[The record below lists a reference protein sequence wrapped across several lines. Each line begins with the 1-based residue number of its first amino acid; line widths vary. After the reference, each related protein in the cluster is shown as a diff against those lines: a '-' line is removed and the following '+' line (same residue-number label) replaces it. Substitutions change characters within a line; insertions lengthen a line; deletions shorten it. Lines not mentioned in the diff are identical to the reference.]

1 VGHGAWGMG
10 HGAWD
15 CPVYLINLQSAVFVE
30 KLMGEGISGREID
43 LMMKENPA
51 RLLGI

>member
-1 VGHGAWGMG
+1 
-10 HGAWD
+10 
-15 CPVYLINLQSAVFVE
+15 
-30 KLMGEGISGREID
+30 MGEGISGSEVD

>member
-1 VGHGAWGMG
+1 
-10 HGAWD
+10 
-15 CPVYLINLQSAVFVE
+15 
-30 KLMGEGISGREID
+30 MGEGISQREID

>member
-1 VGHGAWGMG
+1 
-10 HGAWD
+10 
-15 CPVYLINLQSAVFVE
+15 
-30 KLMGEGISGREID
+30 LMGEGISGREID